1 MKREGDIFMFF
12 NVFTSFLLFLFSVPS
27 FKKTKSSLRLFLS
40 AQCDRVRFFF
50 SASARLCA
58 RVYKECKHVSKHE

>member
-40 AQCDRVRFFF
+40 AQSDLLVKFFF
-50 SASARLCA
+50 CMRRISMFTVFAW
-58 RVYKECKHVSKHE
+58 